1 MAEEDEQMDD
11 VDEPTVA
18 TGKVPVIKQPFTLK
32 KWSAVVKWK
41 YDVPT
46 EVCAI
51 CRNNLMED
59 CIECLG
65 NPDSVLAANCKVA
78 FGECG
83 HAYHFHCIHKWL
95 EKANGTNQCPM
106 DGQEWEYARFTER
119 GANK

>member
-1 MAEEDEQMDD
+1 
-11 VDEPTVA
+11 
-18 TGKVPVIKQPFTLK
+18 
-32 KWSAVVKWK
+32 
-41 YDVPT
+41 
-46 EVCAI
+46 
-51 CRNNLMED
+51 MED

-106 DGQEWEYARFTER
+106 VCLFFLMFRADSLYRMGRIGSTPVLPIEEQTNNSGLLMSIHAVK
-119 GANK
+119 NKSLP